1 MNTAVVNIKTEK
13 ALKVQAHQVADELG
27 LSLSSILNAYLRQ
40 LVRTRSVYFD
50 ATSEKP
56 TEYFMK
62 VLKDSEKERKNG
74 KSSPVFSNSKAAIS
88 WLRDQEKKE

>member
-13 ALKVQAHQVADELG
+13 ELKIKAHKVADELG

-50 ATSEKP
+50 AAVEKP
-56 TEYFMK
+56 TEYLLKTLK
-62 VLKDSEKERKNG
+62 VSEKERKGG
-74 KSSPVFSNSKAAIS
+74 KASPIFSESEEAIS
-88 WLRDQEKKE
+88 WLRDQDK

>member
-13 ALKVQAHQVADELG
+13 ELKIKAREVADELG

-50 ATSEKP
+50 ATVKKP
-56 TEYFMK
+56 TEYLLK
-62 VLKDSEKERKNG
+62 TLKDSEEERKNG
-74 KSSPVFSNSKAAIS
+74 KTPPVFSDPETAIS
-88 WLRDQEKKE
+88 WLKDQGNS